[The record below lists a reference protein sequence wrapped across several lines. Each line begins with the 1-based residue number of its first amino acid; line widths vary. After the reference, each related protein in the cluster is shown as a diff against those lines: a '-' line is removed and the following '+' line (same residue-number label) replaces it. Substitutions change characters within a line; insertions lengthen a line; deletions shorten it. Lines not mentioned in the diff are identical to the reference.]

1 MKGMISLLIGAAV
14 AGIIVGL
21 VSRITLTIFPFGLNA
36 NSFLQFANTC
46 LFFAIAGILLMIRD
60 KS

>member
-14 AGIIVGL
+14 ASIIVGL
-21 VSRITLTIFPFGLNA
+21 VSRITLIIFPFGLNA
-36 NSFLQFANTC
+36 NSFLQFANSC
-46 LFFAIAGILLMIRD
+46 LLFAIAGILLMIRD